1 MAMLVVAVT
10 ATLVAGTYW
19 RQSILLRQAEN
30 ELAYAQAKWLIRGA
44 IDWISLILRE
54 DARTSAV
61 DHLGEPWAV
70 PLADTRLN
78 ENDGR
83 PAAYLA
89 GRIQDEQAKLNLRNL
104 VGAKGDIAKE
114 EVRALGR
121 LLDLLELESHL
132 AEALAQRMLA
142 ALRAQAAGQPALALA
157 SLDDVLAVEGLDSA
171 GVARL
176 RPFVTVLPEAT
187 PVNGNTAA
195 AEVLAAQIAELELT
209 DARRLVAG
217 RERTYF
223 RDAADLKAR
232 LTELGTPGEHR
243 LGVATR
249 FFTIEGNLTYQR
261 AQLRARALLRR
272 DAGRVDLVWLQLG

>member
-10 ATLVAGTYW
+10 ATFVAGTYW

-30 ELAYAQAKWLIRGA
+30 ELAHAQAKWLIRGA
-44 IDWISLILRE
+44 IDWISLVLRE

-83 PAAYLA
+83 QPAYLA
-89 GRIQDEQAKLNLRNL
+89 GQIHDEQAKLNLRNL
-104 VGAKGDIAKE
+104 VAKGDIAE
-114 EVRALGR
+114 QEVQKLGR
-121 LLDLLELESHL
+121 LLDLLGLESHL
-132 AEALAQRMLA
+132 AGALAQRMLA
-142 ALRAQAAGQPALALA
+142 ALKAHAAGQPALALA
-157 SLDDVLAVEGLDSA
+157 SLEDALGVEGIDSA
-171 GVARL
+171 GLVRL

-195 AEVLAAQIAELELT
+195 AEVLAAQIPELELT

-223 RDAADLKAR
+223 RDAADVKAR
-232 LTELGTPGEHR
+232 LAQLGTPGEHQ
-243 LGVATR
+243 LGVASR
-249 FFTIEGNLTYQR
+249 FFSIEGNLTYGR
-261 AQLRARALLRR
+261 ARVRARALLRR